1 MNGGTWRATVYELAK
16 ESDSTEHAH
25 MHGTH
30 SHTFKTFHTGR
41 GKVMSGIIEN

>member
-1 MNGGTWRATVYELAK
+1 MNGGTWRAPVYELAK
-16 ESDSTEHAH
+16 ESDTTEHAH

-41 GKVMSGIIEN
+41 GKGMSGIMEN